1 MTLRPQ
7 TLDAFIGQSHLKK
20 LIQTS
25 IVASKLRREAL
36 DHTLLTGPSGT
47 GKTTLAFIIANELGK
62 KAHVLNA
69 AGVEN
74 FDSVRKILTS
84 MGEGDIL
91 FIDEIHR
98 LPIKIEEFLYHPM
111 EDSVVEVEKKIS
123 VMPEPMRI
131 KLNIQLLTSPPERHA
146 SIEHSF
152 RKYAQIKKLTVLQ
165 KIPPITIIGATTKVG
180 DLTKPLRD
188 RFNLSLDFTQY
199 NENELDE
206 IARQKADML
215 DIGITPDASRSIAR
229 RSRGTARIVVNY
241 IRRCRDTADVWNDSI
256 ITLANVESTL
266 SMLGVDPIGLTKSD
280 LAYLHVLMRDGRPK
294 GIRSLSSSLNEEIAT
309 IEDVIEPYLIQ
320 IGFIEKTP
328 QGRII
333 TGKGEK
339 YVKGEEKVTL

>member
-7 TLDAFIGQSHLKK
+7 TLDTFIGQNHLKK

-25 IVASKLRREAL
+25 IVASKLRGETL
-36 DHTLLTGPSGT
+36 DHTLLAGPSGT

-74 FDSVRKILTS
+74 FDSVRKMLTS

-111 EDSVVEVEKKIS
+111 EDNVVEVEKEIS

-165 KIPPITIIGATTKVG
+165 KIPPITIIGATTKIG
-180 DLTKPLRD
+180 GLTKPLRD

-199 NENELDE
+199 TVFVKLVVAIPSNLHCSHDAIFCLDSGSFFE
-206 IARQKADML
+206 
-215 DIGITPDASRSIAR
+215 RS
-229 RSRGTARIVVNY
+229 G
-241 IRRCRDTADVWNDSI
+241 
-256 ITLANVESTL
+256 L
-266 SMLGVDPIGLTKSD
+266 SQT
-280 LAYLHVLMRDGRPK
+280 
-294 GIRSLSSSLNEEIAT
+294 SSSKVQSL
-309 IEDVIEPYLIQ
+309 VEPVHRSGCLALAIS
-320 IGFIEKTP
+320 
-328 QGRII
+328 
-333 TGKGEK
+333 
-339 YVKGEEKVTL
+339 